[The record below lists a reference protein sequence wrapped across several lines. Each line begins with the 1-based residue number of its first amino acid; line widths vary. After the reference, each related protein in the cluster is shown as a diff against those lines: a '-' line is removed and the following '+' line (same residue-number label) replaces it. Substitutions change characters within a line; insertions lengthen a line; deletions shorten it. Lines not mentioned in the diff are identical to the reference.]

1 MYFPISRLLP
11 ACMLLW
17 ACAGVAGPLSVESSQ
32 DKLVAGKS
40 QTFYLKVA
48 VTVPED
54 ESEKAAQTPLNVALV
69 LDNSG
74 SMQGERIGYARRAAL
89 SFVERLQARD
99 RLALVTFS
107 EQAKVRYPSTENVD
121 KAKLRTIIG
130 RIHDENST
138 ALYEGVETGAGQ
150 VAEHLNKARLN
161 RVVLLSDGEANIGPS
176 SPQELAEL
184 GRSLAKKGISVT
196 TVGLGESYN
205 EELMMKLAAA
215 SDGNH
220 VFARNAAQLEGI
232 FRAEFDDARAVVAR
246 DAQFDIQLQ
255 PGVEAVQVYG
265 YDAQIKGQDIQVK
278 IPQLRGGQEKYV
290 IVEAKASPGSTV
302 DKLPLA
308 NVELVYQP
316 MSGEAVKAQGQSQ
329 AELVPDEKA
338 AAASTNPAV
347 MEKAM
352 LQVGTAQNER
362 ALQAISK
369 GDVAKGKSLL
379 KDNAA
384 MLERNADA
392 LSSPELKAVGEQTR
406 RYEKMV
412 EQPTRASE
420 LKKSMSQDVYNQK
433 TQKVFKSSAPTP

>member
-1 MYFPISRLLP
+1 MTPFFPRLFSSCL
-11 ACMLLW
+11 MLW
-17 ACAGVAGPLSVESSQ
+17 TCAGMAGPLSVDSSQ
-32 DKLVAGKS
+32 GKLVAGKP

-54 ESEKAAQTPLNVALV
+54 GPEKATQTPLNVALV

-74 SMQGERIGYARRAAL
+74 SMQGERIDYARRAAL
-89 SFVERLQARD
+89 SFVERLQTRD

-107 EQAKVRYPSTENVD
+107 EQAEVRYPSTQNVD
-121 KAKLRTIIG
+121 KTKLRAIIG
-130 RIHDENST
+130 KIRDDAYT
-138 ALYEGVETGAGQ
+138 ALYDGVETGAGQ
-150 VAEHLNKARLN
+150 VAEHLSKAQLN

-184 GRSLAKKGISVT
+184 GRGLAKKGISVT

-232 FRAEFDDARAVVAR
+232 FGAEFDDARAVVAR

-255 PGVEAVQVYG
+255 PGVEPVRVYG
-265 YDAQIKGQDIQVK
+265 YDSEIKGQDIKVK

-290 IVEAKASPGSTV
+290 IVEAKTSPGSAM

-308 NVELVYQP
+308 KVGLAYQS
-316 MSGEAVKAQGQSQ
+316 MNGETVKAQVDSQ
-329 AELVPDEKA
+329 AELVHDEKA
-338 AAASTNPAV
+338 AVASANPAV

-352 LQVGTAQNER
+352 LQVGTAQNEQ
-362 ALQAISK
+362 ALQAISR
-369 GDVAKGKSLL
+369 GDVAKGKQLL
-379 KDNAA
+379 KDNAV
-384 MLERNADA
+384 MLERNAEI
-392 LSSPELKAVGEQTR
+392 LNSKELKSIGEQTR
-406 RYEKMV
+406 SYEKMASEPV
-412 EQPTRASE
+412 RESE

-433 TQKVFKSSAPTP
+433 TQKVFKSSASTP